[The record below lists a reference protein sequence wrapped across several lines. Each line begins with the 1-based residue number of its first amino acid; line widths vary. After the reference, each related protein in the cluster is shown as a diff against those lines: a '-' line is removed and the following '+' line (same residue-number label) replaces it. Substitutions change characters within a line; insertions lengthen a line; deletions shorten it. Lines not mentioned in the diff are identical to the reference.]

1 MIFSISNLLLFIPR
15 RLLLDGGDDDAITG
29 SDSCSTGRSFP
40 ALRLRPRDD
49 AVLLGFDTREVG
61 SVLSTSGCCEEGAV
75 DVGTGFC
82 RGNSGRGVVFF
93 LLLSGFNTDTGTE

>member
-1 MIFSISNLLLFIPR
+1 MS
-15 RLLLDGGDDDAITG
+15 G
-29 SDSCSTGRSFP
+29 SDPCSTGRSFP

-49 AVLLGFDTREVG
+49 AVLLDFDTREVG
-61 SVLSTSGCCEEGAV
+61 SVLSASGCCEEGAV

-82 RGNSGRGVVFF
+82 RGNSGRGVAF